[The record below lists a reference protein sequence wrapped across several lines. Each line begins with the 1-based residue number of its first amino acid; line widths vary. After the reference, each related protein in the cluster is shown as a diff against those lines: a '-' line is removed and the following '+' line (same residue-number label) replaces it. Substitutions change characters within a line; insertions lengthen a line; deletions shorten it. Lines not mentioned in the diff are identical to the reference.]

1 MDVYNIRRLLSLL
14 RCLFEDP
21 RFPLFVFLM
30 LPAVAYHFASP
41 QVITGEKWHFQAK
54 WRPKGLKFC
63 VQEEGEVMYFGTR
76 STGHGWILVV
86 FLGGKSALEVCSL
99 HAL

>member
-1 MDVYNIRRLLSLL
+1 MYTIWRLLSLL
-14 RCLFEDP
+14 RFLFEDP

-41 QVITGEKWHFQAK
+41 QVLYHPPIRFQAK

-76 STGHGWILVV
+76 STGNA
-86 FLGGKSALEVCSL
+86 ALDSCGVNQLWKFVAYICL